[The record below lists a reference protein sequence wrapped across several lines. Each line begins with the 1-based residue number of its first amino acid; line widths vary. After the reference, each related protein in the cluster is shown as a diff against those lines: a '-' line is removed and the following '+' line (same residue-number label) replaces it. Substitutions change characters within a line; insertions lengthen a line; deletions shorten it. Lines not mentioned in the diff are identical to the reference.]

1 MGQSKHDRIAK
12 DLARQHNTEY
22 NKGPGPDIKA
32 EHRIIEVA
40 THESD
45 LYSSLDQLKGYR
57 KPKYIATTPEL
68 FEKAKKIT
76 KGTGIGVM
84 GPTGTIRKKAGGK

>member
-1 MGQSKHDRIAK
+1 MGQSKHDKIAK
-12 DLARQHNTEY
+12 NLAKIHKTQY
-22 NKGPGPDIKA
+22 NEGQGPDVPAKN
-32 EHRIIEVA
+32 RIIEVA

-45 LYSSLDQLKGYR
+45 LYSSLDQLKR
-57 KPKYIATTPEL
+57 FQKPRYIATTSDL
-68 FEKAKKIT
+68 INKAKEVT